1 MSSEDTQKRLNENYR
16 LIPMKDITDEARDIA
31 VMWIEG
37 YKPAG
42 IINLEQ
48 KHKLASDI
56 MNYAAYY
63 AKEQAIAFT
72 KWIAQRDGA
81 VQMSLNHHN
90 WYYESDHDGDFPV
103 TEETLFEKFIESQNK

>member
-1 MSSEDTQKRLNENYR
+1 MSSEDKQKRLNENYR

-56 MNYAAYY
+56 MNYAALH
-63 AKEQAIAFT
+63 AK
-72 KWIAQRDGA
+72 
-81 VQMSLNHHN
+81 
-90 WYYESDHDGDFPV
+90 DFAEWLAEMTTIV
-103 TEETLFEKFIESQNK
+103 REEKITLYRYCDQNNEWGNYILDDIYLEFLEHLKRTS

>member
-56 MNYAAYY
+56 MNYAALH
-63 AKEQAIAFT
+63 AK
-72 KWIAQRDGA
+72 
-81 VQMSLNHHN
+81 
-90 WYYESDHDGDFPV
+90 DFQEWLAEM
-103 TEETLFEKFIESQNK
+103 TEIIREEKITLYRYCNNMNEWGNYTLDDIYLEYQQHLKRTS

>member
-1 MSSEDTQKRLNENYR
+1 MSSEDKQKRLNENYR

-31 VMWIEG
+31 VMWVEG

-56 MNYAAYY
+56 MNYAALHAKDFADWLAEMTEVIRDENITLYRYY
-63 AKEQAIAFT
+63 HIGDGRHGNYT
-72 KWIAQRDGA
+72 RDDIY
-81 VQMSLNHHN
+81 LEYLEHLKRT
-90 WYYESDHDGDFPV
+90 P
-103 TEETLFEKFIESQNK
+103 